1 MAEEKEA
8 KVLEVHLVE
17 TIVWVIKFPRKSN
30 KVRKECIPF
39 LTILISYKALL
50 IKVEIV

>member
-17 TIVWVIKFPRKSN
+17 TIVWVIKFPRRKN
-30 KVRKECIPF
+30 KVKKRMHSIF
-39 LTILISYKALL
+39 NNFDIL
-50 IKVEIV
+50 